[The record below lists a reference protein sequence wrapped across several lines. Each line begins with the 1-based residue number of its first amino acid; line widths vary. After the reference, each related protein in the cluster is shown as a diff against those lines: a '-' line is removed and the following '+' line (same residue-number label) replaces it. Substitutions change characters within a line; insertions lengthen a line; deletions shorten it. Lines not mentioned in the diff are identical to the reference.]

1 MANERHARLRGVM
14 DRIGEELPGSEF
26 EYRRM
31 FGAIGV
37 YSRGRFFAVI
47 GSEGLALKLAP
58 DDRDELLAL
67 PGAHVWSISKQYV
80 VVPPALDSVPALLPW
95 VERSAHYAQTLPLP
109 ERRRR
114 Q

>member
-1 MANERHARLRGVM
+1 MADEQRARLRAVVE
-14 DRIGEELPGSEF
+14 RIGDDLPGSEF

-31 FGAIGV
+31 FGAVGV

-47 GSEGLALKLAP
+47 GGEGLALKLAP
-58 DDRDELLAL
+58 DDREALLAL

-80 VVPPALDSVPALLPW
+80 VAPAELDSVSALRPW
-95 VERSAHYAQTLPLP
+95 VERSALYVQTLPLP

>member
-109 ERRRR
+109 ERRGRR
-114 Q
+114 

>member
-1 MANERHARLRGVM
+1 MDSGQHAHLRSVIG
-14 DRIGEELPGSEF
+14 RIGDDLPGSEF

-58 DDRDELLAL
+58 DDRSALLAL
-67 PGAHVWSISKQYV
+67 PGAYEWSISRQYV
-80 VVPPALDSVPALLPW
+80 VAPPDLDTAEALRPW
-95 VERSAHYAQTLPLP
+95 VERSAGYAQTLPLP
-109 ERRRR
+109 KRRARR
-114 Q
+114 